1 MYFLVLENRMRLVMK
16 KIGIVLLVLSVSFC
30 GYSQK
35 QLASFD
41 GMDQVKS
48 VVVNQKMFELM
59 AKVKMDESDK
69 EAARYLAMIKNLNQL
84 TLYSTTDKPTV
95 AQMKTAV
102 ARYATD
108 NTLTEMSRFS
118 ENGKQISLY
127 VKPGASAQFL
137 SEILLFVEN
146 STADDSVL
154 FSLRGMIDLNE
165 VAFLSERLKL
175 PGKEAIQKA
184 VKGSK

>member
-1 MYFLVLENRMRLVMK
+1 MSLGFVGFAQN
-16 KIGIVLLVLSVSFC
+16 
-30 GYSQK
+30 
-35 QLASFD
+35 QLDAFS
-41 GMDQVKS
+41 GLDQVKS
-48 VVVNQKMFELM
+48 VVVNKKMFELM

-69 EAARYLAMIKNLNQL
+69 DAARYLTIIKNLTQL
-84 TLYSTTDKPTV
+84 TLYSTSDKPIA
-95 AQMKTAV
+95 AQMKIAV
-102 ARYATD
+102 VRYAAD

-118 ENGKQISLY
+118 ENGKQISLF

-137 SEILLFVEN
+137 SEILLFVES
-146 STADDSVL
+146 STAEDSVL
-154 FSLRGMIDLNE
+154 FSLRGTIDLNE